1 MKYVGVDIGGTNLK
15 AGLVDESGTLLAT
28 QKMKV
33 ASIVDREGLA
43 WTVASLVQ
51 ELAKAANI
59 PVSDVA
65 SVGVGVPG
73 TVDIRAGSIA
83 YTCNLP
89 LRDVPLR
96 KLFHK
101 YLNIPLYIENDAN
114 CAALAEFHVGAGRE
128 SKRFVTITLGTG
140 VGAGI
145 IHNGKIYH
153 GANGM
158 AGEVGHM
165 VIEQN
170 GLPCPCG
177 RHGCWE
183 QYASASALKRFTAQ
197 AQLGNPTQ
205 IAAPTTGYF
214 VRAASS
220 GRLNAGA
227 ADILAQSPEQL
238 KAYLDSD
245 PEMPLDGCVGKL
257 VAGFS
262 WQYAGV
268 CSAKQA
274 EKLLGADGKPLR
286 TAVEI
291 SFPGQS
297 DAALRATVA
306 EVTID
311 AEQDIARFVLQC
323 NSINGDVLCLNH
335 ARARISTGES
345 TGLRVPAAAVHYL
358 KEDGTEAETQGE
370 NYIPG
375 VYVKYGNIARFC
387 KIDPVDADHPLI
399 SEDDYILV
407 LPKGTDGSVSQVRLY
422 DEIIVSGQNLYD
434 GKLL

>member
-140 VGAGI
+140 IGGGI

-153 GANGM
+153 GSNGM

-165 VIEQN
+165 SIEYN
-170 GLPCPCG
+170 GKSCPCG
-177 RHGCWE
+177 RKGCWE
-183 QYASASALKRFTAQ
+183 RYASASALKWLTQRVMEE
-197 AQLGNPTQ
+197 NPE
-205 IAAPTTGYF
+205 
-214 VRAASS
+214 S
-220 GRLNAGA
+220 
-227 ADILAQSPEQL
+227 ILRQVVDEN
-238 KAYLDSD
+238 
-245 PEMPLDGCVGKL
+245 DG
-257 VAGFS
+257 
-262 WQYAGV
+262 
-268 CSAKQA
+268 
-274 EKLLGADGKPLR
+274 
-286 TAVEI
+286 
-291 SFPGQS
+291 
-297 DAALRATVA
+297 
-306 EVTID
+306 
-311 AEQDIARFVLQC
+311 
-323 NSINGDVLCLNH
+323 H
-335 ARARISTGES
+335 
-345 TGLRVPAAAVHYL
+345 
-358 KEDGTEAETQGE
+358 
-370 NYIPG
+370 
-375 VYVKYGNIARFC
+375 
-387 KIDPVDADHPLI
+387 
-399 SEDDYILV
+399 
-407 LPKGTDGSVSQVRLY
+407 
-422 DEIIVSGQNLYD
+422 VSGQSAFIAARQGDPVGQFVCDAYIDYLCAGIVNLVNIFQPD
-434 GKLL
+434 TLAIGGGVSNEQDEQLLFPVRRIVAQQSIPCEPERRTRIVKAELGSAAGIIGAALLGKKKRI